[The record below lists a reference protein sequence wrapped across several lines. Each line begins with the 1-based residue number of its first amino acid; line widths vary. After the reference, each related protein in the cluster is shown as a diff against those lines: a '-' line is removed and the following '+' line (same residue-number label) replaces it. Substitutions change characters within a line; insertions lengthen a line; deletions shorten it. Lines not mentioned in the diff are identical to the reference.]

1 VTHHRGLP
9 WHALVALTLAVLALH
24 WMAWRA
30 AAPVFAPGRA
40 ATAANFQVRT
50 IEARNERE
58 GAPAGVASG
67 HGPAAHSPRPAAA
80 APLPARES
88 KPSVV
93 RMRSGGPA
101 PAPAFAT
108 AKDVPVELRAS
119 IQPAA
124 APMPAASMPG
134 APTLAVAVPG
144 SATFR
149 YHARS
154 RVRGV
159 EVEGEAVLRW
169 QQDGSRYDALLEW
182 TLPGRPTR
190 TQRSTGAITVRGLA
204 PQRYS
209 DRTRSE
215 EATHFDH
222 EAGRIVFSAN
232 RPAAVLHPGTQ
243 DRLSVLLQ
251 LSAWAAGDAT
261 AFAPG
266 RSVLVHTAG
275 ARESMG
281 WRFDID
287 ALERLELPGGTVEA
301 LRLTRPALHEHDALL
316 ELWLGPGP
324 AYAPVRLRLTPP
336 GGDWLDLQW
345 SGTDRG

>member
-1 VTHHRGLP
+1 VTHRRGLP

-30 AAPVFAPGRA
+30 AAPVFAPGRP

-58 GAPAGVASG
+58 GAPAGMADDKG
-67 HGPAAHSPRPAAA
+67 RAAHSPRPAAA

-88 KPSVV
+88 KPSAV
-93 RMRSGGPA
+93 RVRTGGPA
-101 PAPAFAT
+101 PASPSTPAPDA
-108 AKDVPVELRAS
+108 PVELRAS
-119 IQPAA
+119 AQPTAS
-124 APMPAASMPG
+124 PMPA

-149 YHARS
+149 YRARS

-159 EVEGEAVLRW
+159 EVDGEAVMRW

-190 TQRSTGAITVRGLA
+190 TQRSIGAITARGLA

-232 RPAAVLHPGTQ
+232 RPAAVLHPGAQ

-251 LSAWAAGDAT
+251 LSAWAAGDPT

-266 RSVLVHTAG
+266 RSILVPTAG
-275 ARESMG
+275 TRESMG
-281 WRFDID
+281 WRFDIE

-301 LRLTRPALHEHDALL
+301 LRLTRPALHEHDARL